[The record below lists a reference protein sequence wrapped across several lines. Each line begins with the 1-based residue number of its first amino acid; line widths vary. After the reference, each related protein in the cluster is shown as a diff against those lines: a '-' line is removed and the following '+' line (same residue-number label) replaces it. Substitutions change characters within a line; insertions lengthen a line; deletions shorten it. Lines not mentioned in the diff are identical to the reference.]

1 MFWEP
6 FEFRLEDLV
15 VESLVIS
22 FGVIMPGEFGN
33 GFSQGRLAEENHVVQ
48 ARFFNGPDKAFRKGV
63 QVGRSDR
70 KSDGFHASAFQY
82 LPKLSRE

>member
-22 FGVIMPGEFGN
+22 FGVIMRGEFGN
-33 GFSQGRLAEENHVVQ
+33 RFSQGRLAEENHVVQ
-48 ARFFNGPDKAFRKGV
+48 ARFFNGPDKAFRKAFKLG
-63 QVGRSDR
+63 DR
-70 KSDGFHASAFQY
+70 AGSLMDSTPVLFNM
-82 LPKLSRE
+82 SRN